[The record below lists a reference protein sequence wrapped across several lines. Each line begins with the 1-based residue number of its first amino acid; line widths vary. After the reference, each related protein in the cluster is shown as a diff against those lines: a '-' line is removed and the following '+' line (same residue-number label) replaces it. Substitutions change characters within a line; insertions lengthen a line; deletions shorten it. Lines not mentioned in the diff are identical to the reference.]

1 MHKEAFS
8 HLHRLFDGVRSVQSQ
23 PPKYSHQGS
32 QFCSI
37 SLSPSPLRLERSV
50 PSGVEFG
57 ASARPSGPV
66 TSITTVSGTAWWICG
81 TGTSIVIYVW
91 FKSMVSLVC
100 ECRPVIGQRSIIYH
114 LGAFCQHQG
123 PGL

>member
-23 PPKYSHQGS
+23 PPKYSRHGS

-37 SLSPSPLRLERSV
+37 SLSPSPLRIKRSV

-57 ASARPSGPV
+57 ASAM
-66 TSITTVSGTAWWICG
+66 A
-81 TGTSIVIYVW
+81 VW
-91 FKSMVSLVC
+91 SRHANYYCKLDCMVD
-100 ECRPVIGQRSIIYH
+100 
-114 LGAFCQHQG
+114 
-123 PGL
+123 